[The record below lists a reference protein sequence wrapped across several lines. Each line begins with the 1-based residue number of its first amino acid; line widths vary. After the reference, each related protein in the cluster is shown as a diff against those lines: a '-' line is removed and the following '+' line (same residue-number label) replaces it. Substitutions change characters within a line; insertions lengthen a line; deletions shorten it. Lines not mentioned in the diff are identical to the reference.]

1 MSAQIE
7 ALRDRGKGRFPCPS
21 CGTVA
26 SDDYDYPY
34 CPRGCSEAQ
43 MLAALR
49 ARPARCEEDHS
60 LFSGYNPMSKCLTC
74 QVEIEWARR
83 EARRV
88 TQVENVDTDEPT
100 GWEPIKITDL
110 PKPPMPSICE
120 YAIGMCLMTPGFVHL
135 VYGASESAKTW
146 LAYIAVVQ
154 EVQKGNLALI
164 IDYEIDG
171 SLAAERLRDLG
182 LTDEQIDAGVIYVSP
197 EMSLTGRDMMRLVE
211 HIDGLERTLTVAVLD
226 SLGES
231 TTMDGLNDND
241 NNDMAAWFRASTR
254 WLIREWPS
262 CAVVVIDHL
271 PKDKTDSPFP
281 IGSQRKRAF
290 PFALLS
296 VRNVE
301 PFSRERSGHSVV
313 AVRKSRDGR
322 LTSGDQVARIDGGPE
337 GITLG
342 PASIDDIRAARV
354 MELRSDITAH
364 LLDNPKSNVTTIV
377 KAVGG
382 KTETVSSEVKA
393 MLAEGL
399 LSMEKIGNA
408 HCYSVRAE
416 DVVQVG

>member
-1 MSAQIE
+1 MSAEIE
-7 ALRDRGKGRFPCPS
+7 ALRDRGKGRFSCPS

-26 SDDYDYPY
+26 SDEYDYPY

-49 ARPARCEEDHS
+49 ARPASCEEDHS

-88 TQVENVDTDEPT
+88 TQLGNVDTDEPT
-100 GWEPIKITDL
+100 GWEPVKITDL
-110 PKPPMPSICE
+110 PEPPLPSICE
-120 YAIGMCLMTPGFVHL
+120 YALGQCLMTPGYVHL

-146 LAYIAVVQ
+146 LAYIAAVQ

-164 IDYEIDG
+164 IDYEVGG
-171 SLAAERLRDLG
+171 SLAADRLRDLG
-182 LTDEQIDAGVIYVSP
+182 LTDDQIDAGIVYVSP
-197 EMSLTGRDMMRLVE
+197 EMSLSGRDMGRLVD
-211 HIDGLERTLTVAVLD
+211 HIDGMERTLTVAVLD

-254 WLIREWPS
+254 WLIREWPT

-281 IGSQRKRAF
+281 IGAQRKRAF

-296 VRNVE
+296 IRNVE
-301 PFSRERSGHSVV
+301 PFSREKAGHSVV

-322 LTSGDQVARIDGGPE
+322 LTSGDQIARIDGGPE
-337 GITLG
+337 GISLG
-342 PASIDDIRAARV
+342 PASAGDIRAART
-354 MELRSDITAH
+354 MELRSDITEH
-364 LLDNPKSNVTTIV
+364 LIEYPQSSMTQIV
-377 KAVGG
+377 KAVGR
-382 KTETVSSEVKA
+382 KTETVNYEVKA
-393 MLAEGL
+393 MLDEGL
-399 LSMEKIGNA
+399 LSMEKAGNA
-408 HCYSVRAE
+408 HRYSVCGE
-416 DVVQVG
+416 VVQIG

>member
-1 MSAQIE
+1 
-7 ALRDRGKGRFPCPS
+7 
-21 CGTVA
+21 
-26 SDDYDYPY
+26 
-34 CPRGCSEAQ
+34 

-88 TQVENVDTDEPT
+88 TQVENVDTDAPT
-100 GWEPIKITDL
+100 GWEPIRITDL

-120 YAIGMCLMTPGFVHL
+120 YEIGMCLMTPGFVHL

-164 IDYEIDG
+164 IDYEVGG

-296 VRNVE
+296 VRNVA
-301 PFSRERSGHSVV
+301 PFSREKSGHSVV

-342 PASIDDIRAARV
+342 PASVDDIRAARV
-354 MELRSDITAH
+354 MELRSDIIAH
-364 LLDNPKSNVTTIV
+364 LLDNPKSNVTAIV

-382 KTETVSSEVKA
+382 KTETISSEVKA
-393 MLAEGL
+393 MLAEDL
-399 LSMEKIGNA
+399 LSMEKIGNG